1 MENKS
6 ELVITDL
13 VIGDGIAADKGA
25 LITYNYTGTLED
37 GSKFDSSYD
46 HGRPLEIVLSS
57 KKLIQGFY
65 LGMMGMKVGG
75 RRRLF
80 VPAALGYGDQVK
92 PRIPANSNLIFEIEL
107 LEVRLRE

>member
-1 MENKS
+1 MEKTC
-6 ELVITDL
+6 EVIITDL
-13 VIGDGIAADKGA
+13 TIGTGAAAAKGA

-65 LGMMGMKVGG
+65 LGMLGMKVGG
-75 RRRLF
+75 RRRIF
-80 VPAALGYGDQVK
+80 VPAHLGYGDQVK
-92 PRIPANSNLIFEIEL
+92 PRIPANSNLIFEVEL
-107 LEVRLRE
+107 LEALNRE

>member
-1 MENKS
+1 METNS
-6 ELVITDL
+6 EVIITDL
-13 VIGDGIAADKGA
+13 VIGNGTTAAKGA

-65 LGMMGMKVGG
+65 LGMLGMKEGG
-75 RRRLF
+75 RRKIL
-80 VPAALGYGDQVK
+80 VPAALGYGEQVK
-92 PRIPANSNLIFEIEL
+92 PRIPANSNLIFEVEL
-107 LEVRLRE
+107 IQVLNRE

>member
-1 MENKS
+1 MTNQS
-6 ELVITDL
+6 ELVITDI
-13 VIGDGIAADKGA
+13 VVGDGIAADKGA

-65 LGMMGMKVGG
+65 LGMMGMKEGG
-75 RRRLF
+75 RRKLF
-80 VPAALGYGDQVK
+80 VPSHLGYADQVK

-107 LEVRLRE
+107 LTVRLRE